1 MTVEGVLSFRKRDMA
16 VGIGHMLSLPVRK
29 AVGDR
34 RDTGIGVVAQPS
46 ESQSGDRLK
55 VSGIKD
61 REIDIVVVTAPH
73 DNSRRQIA
81 VDTHLNIV
89 AGCAMAGGQDVGVPD
104 VDTRAA
110 PYLTHMGVLDV
121 RRPRRRSGGVARISG
136 HTRGHRP
143 RSVIFGCVIVG
154 YRSVDEDFGCLTG
167 PGVDTDRVQ

>member
-104 VDTRAA
+104 VDTLSRALPSPTWVFRCTSPA
-110 PYLTHMGVLDV
+110 PTVGWCRQDLRSYSRPPPPISDIRLRHRRLQV
-121 RRPRRRSGGVARISG
+121 RR
-136 HTRGHRP
+136 
-143 RSVIFGCVIVG
+143 
-154 YRSVDEDFGCLTG
+154 
-167 PGVDTDRVQ
+167 